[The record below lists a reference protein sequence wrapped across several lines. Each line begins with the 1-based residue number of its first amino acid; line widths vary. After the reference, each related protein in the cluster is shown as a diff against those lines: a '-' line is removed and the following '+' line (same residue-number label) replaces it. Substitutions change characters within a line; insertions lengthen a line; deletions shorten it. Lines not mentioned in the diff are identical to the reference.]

1 MEAVLQRKAKKQNY
15 SDTEVEVL
23 VSEVDLRKDILF
35 GSHST
40 GITNKRKCT
49 EWNSVTAA
57 VNAVSSKDGTVADI

>member
-1 MEAVLQRKAKKQNY
+1 MEAVLQRKAKKRNY

-40 GITNKRKCT
+40 GITNKR
-49 EWNSVTAA
+49 
-57 VNAVSSKDGTVADI
+57 